1 MALVYAGTGTM
12 SASGLAP
19 ILEGSSDA
27 GGLVVSAGLM
37 LVLVGVGF
45 KLAVV
50 PFHMWTPDVYQGAP
64 APVTAYVA
72 TVSKGAVVALLLR
85 FFAPVGAD
93 SGGVLFLAVAG
104 IAVASMVVGNLLALR
119 QENVKRILAYS
130 SIAHL
135 GYVLVAFLAAGERG
149 AIAVTFY
156 LVAYFAT
163 TLAAFGVV
171 TVLSTAE
178 RDADRVQDYRGLA
191 VRRPGLAATFA
202 VALFSLAG
210 MPLTAGF
217 IGKFAV
223 VAAGADAATWTLVVT
238 LVLTSTVGLAYYIR
252 LIVTMYVQ
260 RPAEGGAT
268 AEGHGTT
275 AGGSEATATAPGG
288 ASVIAPVVLA
298 SLVAFVLA
306 AGVYPAPL
314 IDLIERAVAALP

>member
-1 MALVYAGTGTM
+1 
-12 SASGLAP
+12 
-19 ILEGSSDA
+19 
-27 GGLVVSAGLM
+27 
-37 LVLVGVGF
+37 
-45 KLAVV
+45 
-50 PFHMWTPDVYQGAP
+50 
-64 APVTAYVA
+64 
-72 TVSKGAVVALLLR
+72 
-85 FFAPVGAD
+85 
-93 SGGVLFLAVAG
+93 
-104 IAVASMVVGNLLALR
+104 MVVGNLLALR
-119 QENVKRILAYS
+119 QDNVKRILAYS

-178 RDADRVQDYRGLA
+178 RDADRMEDYRGLA
-191 VRRPGLAATFA
+191 ARRPWLAATFA

-217 IGKFAV
+217 IGKFTV
-223 VAAGADAATWTLVVT
+223 VTAGADAGRWALVVT

-252 LIVTMYVQ
+252 LIAAMYVQ
-260 RPAEGGAT
+260 RSAEARAT
-268 AEGHGTT
+268 DEGQGTT
-275 AGGSEATATAPGG
+275 AAGREASTAAPG
-288 ASVIAPVVLA
+288 ASVIALAVLA
-298 SLVAFVLA
+298 GLVAFVLA